1 MASTVNSRVGK
12 GTASPDQRRAFV
24 ADLLPEE
31 FVPLEFLGGGA
42 MADVWRVTHRVSG
55 EMFALKMLRADWADY
70 TVTQR
75 LLENEAEVG
84 AAVNSRYVV
93 KVFAADLESSPPFL
107 LMEWL
112 DGEILENV
120 LREQGKL
127 AYIDALW
134 IARQCAEGLES
145 LRQAGYTHGDI
156 KPANLLLAPDG
167 SLKLLDLGFARRCRK
182 IDADQIPTVDILTGT
197 PEYLAPEAL
206 SAEPSWGVARDIY
219 SLGVTLFQMLTGRL
233 PFQAQQPGDL
243 LRSQLGA
250 TPPKVRQFAADV
262 PRELEELVAA
272 MLAKQPVRRPQSLE
286 RLIRVLMELE
296 LANISSN
303 SAAA

>member
-1 MASTVNSRVGK
+1 MA
-12 GTASPDQRRAFV
+12 APDERRSIA
-24 ADLLPEE
+24 ATLLPEE

-42 MADVWRVTHRVSG
+42 MADVWRVTHRDSG

-93 KVFAADLESSPPFL
+93 KVHAVDLESSPPYV

-112 DGEILENV
+112 DGEILESV
-120 LREQGKL
+120 LRERGNL
-127 AYIDALW
+127 PYIEALW

-156 KPANLLLAPDG
+156 KPANMLVERDG

-233 PFQAQQPGDL
+233 PFQAEQPGDL

-250 TPPKVRQFAADV
+250 TPPKVRQFSADV

-296 LANISSN
+296 LANISSK